1 MPQFTL
7 ICTDDDQTV
16 TTKEFEATILD
27 DVVGKTEDFLKINE
41 ADVITAPSGIEL
53 IKSKEIKDLLVS
65 SLAFNG
71 STLLQVVNLLLDP
84 LFLFLAFVCI
94 QES

>member
-27 DVVGKTEDFLKINE
+27 DVVGKTEDFLKGVGYVFEALSTEVNPVQEINKLHE
-41 ADVITAPSGIEL
+41 DYISAYKNVD
-53 IKSKEIKDLLVS
+53 
-65 SLAFNG
+65 
-71 STLLQVVNLLLDP
+71 
-84 LFLFLAFVCI
+84 
-94 QES
+94 